1 MSYDLSLM
9 ELLDSTELVRAYM
22 RLRVRWGEGLVIE
35 LIRLM
40 RSIDELAKE
49 VKRLRSEVD
58 QLRLQDSASRPEE

>member
-40 RSIDELAKE
+40 RSINELAKE